1 MPIKRPWAAPRVKRN
16 HGGEVEGPDAGNAD
30 GNAVVVAIYGT
41 ADVLIRIVNE
51 KNDVAEGKFEH
62 LDAPA
67 EIAAKLGE
75 SQ

>member
-1 MPIKRPWAAPRVKRN
+1 VERN
-16 HGGEVEGPDAGNAD
+16 HGGEVEGADAGNAD

-41 ADVLIRIVNE
+41 ADVLKRIANE
-51 KNDVAEGKFEH
+51 KDDVAAGKFDH